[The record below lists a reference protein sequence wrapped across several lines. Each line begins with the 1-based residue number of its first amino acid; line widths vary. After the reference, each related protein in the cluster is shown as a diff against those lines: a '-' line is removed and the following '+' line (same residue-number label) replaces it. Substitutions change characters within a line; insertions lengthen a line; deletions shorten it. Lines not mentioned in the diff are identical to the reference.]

1 MFHILLIS
9 HVYDLTFISA
19 GGGVAGGGC
28 QARDQRSRLKPLFCI
43 FMKQNNIQ

>member
-19 GGGVAGGGC
+19 GGGDAGGVPVVK
-28 QARDQRSRLKPLFCI
+28 AAKPVTSV
-43 FMKQNNIQ
+43 QG